1 MLNEES
7 IYLRPCLKG
16 MGEHPRNL
24 YRERE
29 KAMETI
35 SSLLEGTGR
44 GRMNRI
50 VMGKLKMDGDLLEG
64 IKELAKKEGVQTGV
78 ILSAVGAL
86 KKAIFRNLKILPSDL
101 RIEKH
106 HRLYLELE
114 QPMEIVSLTGWMATK
129 EDGEI
134 EVHAHLS
141 ASTVV
146 QDQVTTLGG
155 HLTSGV
161 ITSVKVV
168 IVIGVIE
175 ESNIG
180 VGLDPRIN
188 QIDVRF
194 SV

>member
-1 MLNEES
+1 
-7 IYLRPCLKG
+7 
-16 MGEHPRNL
+16 MGGRTIAEILIEKAR
-24 YRERE
+24 
-29 KAMETI
+29 KAMENI

-50 VMGKLKMDGDLLEG
+50 VMGKLKMDIDLLEG
-64 IKELAKKEGVQTGV
+64 IKELAKNEKIQTGV

-86 KKAIFRNLKILPSDL
+86 KKAIFRNLKTLPLDLKVDQSD
-101 RIEKH
+101 
-106 HRLYLELE
+106 RLYPELE
-114 QPMEIVSLTGWMATK
+114 QPLEIVSLTGWMATK

-134 EVHAHLS
+134 EVHAHYS
-141 ASTVV
+141 ASTVA

-161 ITSVKVV
+161 ITSLKVV
-168 IVIGVIE
+168 VVIGVIE

-180 VGLDPRIN
+180 AGLDPRIN

>member
-1 MLNEES
+1 
-7 IYLRPCLKG
+7 
-16 MGEHPRNL
+16 
-24 YRERE
+24 
-29 KAMETI
+29 MENV
-35 SSLLEGTGR
+35 SSLLEGVGR
-44 GRMNRI
+44 GQMNRI
-50 VMGKLKMDGDLLEG
+50 VMGKLKMDIDLLEG
-64 IKELAKKEGVQTGV
+64 IKELAKKERVQTGV

-86 KKAIFRNLKILPSDL
+86 KKAIFRNLKILPPDL
-101 RIEKH
+101 KVEQH
-106 HRLYLELE
+106 HRVYLELE

-146 QDQVTTLGG
+146 QGQVTTVGG

-161 ITSVKVV
+161 ITSIKVV
-168 IVIGVIE
+168 VVIGVIE
-175 ESNIG
+175 ESNIRA
-180 VGLDPRIN
+180 GLDPRIN